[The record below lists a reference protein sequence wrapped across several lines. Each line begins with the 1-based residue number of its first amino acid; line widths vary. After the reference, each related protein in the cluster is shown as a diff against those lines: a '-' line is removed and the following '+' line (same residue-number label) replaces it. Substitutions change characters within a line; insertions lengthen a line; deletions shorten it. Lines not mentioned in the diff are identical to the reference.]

1 MTAAAGADPRELYR
15 ELILDH
21 ARAPRNFRRPA
32 GEDVVTTEG
41 INPLCGD
48 RLRLHVALAEGRI
61 RDVGFEGT
69 GCAISMA
76 SASLLTEAVRGL
88 DEAAARGR
96 SAQVRALL
104 TGRDEAPAAERE
116 SGPETG
122 GHTGPGSSTKA
133 SAESPT
139 ESPTES
145 STESTPET
153 ETAPEMEK
161 LRALAGVRAYPTRVK
176 CATLAWRA
184 LDAALGGGG
193 ARVTTE

>member
-21 ARAPRNFRRPA
+21 ARAPRNFRRPD
-32 GEDVVTTEG
+32 GEDVVTAEG

-116 SGPETG
+116 SGPQTG

-133 SAESPT
+133 SA
-139 ESPTES
+139 ES